1 MVRVTGMIT
10 VSPLTEVTLS
20 HRAYRVAVAE
30 SGHVVAVSRDGE
42 GSLLSPDHSTLTSFR
57 CPFEPGDVA
66 ISPTGGLLAIAGHGG
81 LQILSTCTLRP
92 VYNVDDSFDSA
103 CFSGNGNLWTSVCL
117 DDGAVA
123 LEARDAKTLQ
133 VLARTE
139 LTNPFGGSHFKLL
152 PHPDKEYVAIWVAP
166 GQDGQCL
173 FWAHRHGHS
182 IVVDRFP
189 GIDATAPPSFSP
201 FGYRFLVVCDSAEL
215 RHYSFPRGPLVAA
228 MPWPFDGEGNQIG
241 DIVSFVDQSHALLES
256 NEGRLFLIDLH
267 SMAIQDE
274 VGIPG
279 HEPKAV
285 AEVYPSLRGRS
296 GLCSDLA
303 SFLPLPKGGFLSI
316 HRELP
321 FRYPEERGD
330 RLLTWKL

>member
-1 MVRVTGMIT
+1 MIT

-20 HRAYRVAVAE
+20 HRAYHVAAAE
-30 SGHVVAVSRDGE
+30 SGHVVAISRNGE
-42 GSLLSPDHSTLTSFR
+42 GSLISPDHSTHTPFR
-57 CPFEPGDVA
+57 CPFEPSDVT
-66 ISPTGGLLAIAGHGG
+66 ISPSGSLLAIPGRGG
-81 LQILSTCTLRP
+81 LHVLSTSNFRT
-92 VYNVDDSFDSA
+92 VHHVDDSFESA

-117 DDGAVA
+117 EDGAVA
-123 LEARDAKTLQ
+123 LETRNAKSLE

-139 LTNPFGGSHFKLL
+139 LTDPLGDSHFKLL
-152 PHPDKEYVAIWVAP
+152 PHPDKEYVAIWVAA

-173 FWAHRHGHS
+173 FWAHRHGHA

-201 FGYRFLVVCDSAEL
+201 FGYRFLVVCDAAEL

-228 MPWPFDGEGNQIG
+228 MPWPFDDQGNQIG
-241 DIVSFVDQSHALLES
+241 AIVSFVDQSHALLES
-256 NEGRLFLIDLH
+256 NEGRLFLIDLRA
-267 SMAIQDE
+267 MVIQDE

-279 HEPKAV
+279 HEPKTV
-285 AEVYPSLRGRS
+285 AEVYPSLQGRS

-330 RLLTWKL
+330 RLLTWRL